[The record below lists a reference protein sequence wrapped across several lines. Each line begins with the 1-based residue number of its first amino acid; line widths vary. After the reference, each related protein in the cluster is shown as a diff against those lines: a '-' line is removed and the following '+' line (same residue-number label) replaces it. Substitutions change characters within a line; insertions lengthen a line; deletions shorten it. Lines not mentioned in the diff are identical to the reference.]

1 MMMKKN
7 IYDDASLIRKSL
19 LEDLEEGEQ
28 KELGQLLD
36 NPEIQEVYGQLSDP
50 VYLKKQFIEYENYS
64 GKKGYTVFKE
74 KINRARRVRMIRWG
88 AAVAAVWV
96 IALGIMLWMTSGE
109 KNGDEKGLP
118 VASNIIPAGE
128 KRARLTLADGSTVM
142 IAETSTRVLKEKGA
156 RIEYKNGEIFYNTEI
171 KTTEIVYNELEVPRG
186 GECIIT
192 LDDGTKVW
200 VNAETKLKYPVSFAG
215 EQREVILE
223 GEAFFEVVKDKKPF
237 IVKTSFGDV
246 RVLGTAFGINAY
258 VDQPEGYTTLVR
270 GKVSVTAGAGEPLV
284 IQPGEQVV
292 SSKDGKTRKQEVNVD
307 EFVGWKDGIYVFRD
321 KKLVDIM
328 NTLERW
334 YNISVLFEDE
344 SLKSLLFTGNLK
356 RYDDINVFF
365 DALSRTGDLKYR
377 VERNHVILY
386 K

>member
-156 RIEYKNGEIFYNTEI
+156 RIEYKNGEIFYNT
-171 KTTEIVYNELEVPRG
+171 
-186 GECIIT
+186 
-192 LDDGTKVW
+192 
-200 VNAETKLKYPVSFAG
+200 
-215 EQREVILE
+215 
-223 GEAFFEVVKDKKPF
+223 
-237 IVKTSFGDV
+237 
-246 RVLGTAFGINAY
+246 
-258 VDQPEGYTTLVR
+258 
-270 GKVSVTAGAGEPLV
+270 
-284 IQPGEQVV
+284 
-292 SSKDGKTRKQEVNVD
+292 
-307 EFVGWKDGIYVFRD
+307 
-321 KKLVDIM
+321 
-328 NTLERW
+328 
-334 YNISVLFEDE
+334 
-344 SLKSLLFTGNLK
+344 
-356 RYDDINVFF
+356 
-365 DALSRTGDLKYR
+365 
-377 VERNHVILY
+377 
-386 K
+386 

>member
-1 MMMKKN
+1 MKKN

-36 NPEIQEVYGQLSDP
+36 NPEMQEVYGQLSDP
-50 VYLKKQFIEYENYS
+50 VYLKKQFVEYENYS

-128 KRARLTLADGSTVM
+128 KRARLTLADGSAVM

-223 GEAFFEVVKDKKPF
+223 GEAFFEVAKDKKPF

-334 YNISVLFEDE
+334 YNISVLFEDK

>member
-223 GEAFFEVVKDKKPF
+223 GEAFFEVVKDKKAF

>member
-1 MMMKKN
+1 MMKKN

-96 IALGIMLWMTSGE
+96 IALGIMLWMISGE

>member
-128 KRARLTLADGSTVM
+128 NRAILTLADVSTLM

-223 GEAFFEVVKDKKPF
+223 GEAFFEVAKDKKPF

-258 VDQPEGYTTLVR
+258 VDQSEGYTTLVR

>member
-118 VASNIIPAGE
+118 IASNIIPAGE

>member
-36 NPEIQEVYGQLSDP
+36 NPEMQEVYGQLSDP

-171 KTTEIVYNELEVPRG
+171 KTTEIVYNKLEVPRG

-223 GEAFFEVVKDKKPF
+223 GEAFFEVAKDKKPF

-328 NTLERW
+328 NILERW

>member
-223 GEAFFEVVKDKKPF
+223 GEAFFEVVKDKKPI

>member
-1 MMMKKN
+1 MKKN

>member
-28 KELGQLLD
+28 KEL
-36 NPEIQEVYGQLSDP
+36 GQLSDP

-142 IAETSTRVLKEKGA
+142 IAEKGA

-171 KTTEIVYNELEVPRG
+171 KTTEIVYNKLEVPRG

-223 GEAFFEVVKDKKPF
+223 GEAFFEVAKDKKPF

-270 GKVSVTAGAGEPLV
+270 GKVSVTAGAGKPLV

-328 NTLERW
+328 NILERW

>member
-36 NPEIQEVYGQLSDP
+36 NPEMQEVYGQLSDP
-50 VYLKKQFIEYENYS
+50 VYLKKQFVEYENYS

-128 KRARLTLADGSTVM
+128 KRARLTLADGSAVM

-223 GEAFFEVVKDKKPF
+223 GEAFFEVAKDKKPF

-334 YNISVLFEDE
+334 YNISVLFEDK

>member
-74 KINRARRVRMIRWG
+74 KINRARRVRMIRGG

-321 KKLVDIM
+321 KKLFDIM

>member
-321 KKLVDIM
+321 KKLFDIM

>member
-36 NPEIQEVYGQLSDP
+36 NPEMQEVYGQLSDP

-171 KTTEIVYNELEVPRG
+171 KTTEIVYNKLEVPRG

-223 GEAFFEVVKDKKPF
+223 GEAFFEVEKDKKPF

-270 GKVSVTAGAGEPLV
+270 GKVSVTAGAGKPLV

-328 NTLERW
+328 NILERW

>member
-128 KRARLTLADGSTVM
+128 KRARLTLADGSAVM

-223 GEAFFEVVKDKKPF
+223 GEAFFEVAKDKKPF

>member
-142 IAETSTRVLKEKGA
+142 IAETSTRVLKEK
-156 RIEYKNGEIFYNTEI
+156 
-171 KTTEIVYNELEVPRG
+171 
-186 GECIIT
+186 
-192 LDDGTKVW
+192 
-200 VNAETKLKYPVSFAG
+200 
-215 EQREVILE
+215 
-223 GEAFFEVVKDKKPF
+223 
-237 IVKTSFGDV
+237 
-246 RVLGTAFGINAY
+246 
-258 VDQPEGYTTLVR
+258 
-270 GKVSVTAGAGEPLV
+270 
-284 IQPGEQVV
+284 
-292 SSKDGKTRKQEVNVD
+292 
-307 EFVGWKDGIYVFRD
+307 
-321 KKLVDIM
+321 
-328 NTLERW
+328 
-334 YNISVLFEDE
+334 
-344 SLKSLLFTGNLK
+344 
-356 RYDDINVFF
+356 
-365 DALSRTGDLKYR
+365 
-377 VERNHVILY
+377 
-386 K
+386 

>member
-36 NPEIQEVYGQLSDP
+36 NPEMQEVYGQLSDP

-171 KTTEIVYNELEVPRG
+171 KTTEIVYNKLEVPRG

-328 NTLERW
+328 NILERW

>member
-258 VDQPEGYTTLVR
+258 VDQPDGYTTLVR

-321 KKLVDIM
+321 KKLFDIM

>member
-1 MMMKKN
+1 M
-7 IYDDASLIRKSL
+7 
-19 LEDLEEGEQ
+19 
-28 KELGQLLD
+28 
-36 NPEIQEVYGQLSDP
+36 
-50 VYLKKQFIEYENYS
+50 
-64 GKKGYTVFKE
+64 
-74 KINRARRVRMIRWG
+74 
-88 AAVAAVWV
+88 
-96 IALGIMLWMTSGE
+96 
-109 KNGDEKGLP
+109 
-118 VASNIIPAGE
+118 
-128 KRARLTLADGSTVM
+128 
-142 IAETSTRVLKEKGA
+142 
-156 RIEYKNGEIFYNTEI
+156 
-171 KTTEIVYNELEVPRG
+171 
-186 GECIIT
+186 
-192 LDDGTKVW
+192 
-200 VNAETKLKYPVSFAG
+200 SFAG

-321 KKLVDIM
+321 KKLFDIM

>member
-96 IALGIMLWMTSGE
+96 IALGIMLWMISGE

-128 KRARLTLADGSTVM
+128 KRARSTLADGSTVM

>member
-7 IYDDASLIRKSL
+7 IYADASLIRKSL

-328 NTLERW
+328 NPLERW